1 MEDVGEGESSSCGA
15 WSRVPRLSSMV
26 WFSPSRTMWQSGPIR
41 ILTLSSLSG
50 VFAGE
55 AGAAEAP
62 PEDIMRPK
70 GRLVGRF
77 ILSATTWKREEM
89 RALVSP

>member
-1 MEDVGEGESSSCGA
+1 M
-15 WSRVPRLSSMV
+15 
-26 WFSPSRTMWQSGPIR
+26 MWQSGPIR
-41 ILTLSSLSG
+41 NLTLSSLKG
-50 VFAGE
+50 VLAGL

-62 PEDIMRPK
+62 PEDIMRPS
-70 GRLVGRF
+70 GRFEGRF